1 MKEIFKITMS
11 LTAVCIAASLIL
23 GFVYAKTDHARK
35 LNEERTEQKTIQG
48 LLGFG
53 ADEKAPDDLKIF
65 PVYRYVITSPQGEAS
80 LGYVLPLKG
89 DKVVLV
95 QLDLSGKPIRVLPI
109 DASISSLA
117 DQANRDNI
125 INGALPKGSKSVWAQ
140 TIFVADRGGKRL
152 SYVVPGVIQGFKT
165 FIKLMV
171 SLTPD
176 FTVSGVAVTYS
187 EEDPGLGAEIQKDFF
202 RNQFVGK
209 TLDLIKKLSVVKEPL
224 PADYASSLD
233 PVKAKQKGL
242 TAEQVK
248 EIKAKHLN
256 DDIYALTGATISSR
270 ALTKGVVN
278 TVQKFV
284 KRLEI
289 LDEAIR
295 KEQLSIAF

>member
-95 QLDLSGKPIRVLPI
+95 QLDLSGKPIRVIPI

>member
-65 PVYRYVITSPQGEAS
+65 PVYRYVITSPQGETS

-95 QLDLSGKPIRVLPI
+95 ELDLSGKPIRVIPI
-109 DASISSLA
+109 DSPISSLA

-224 PADYASSLD
+224 PADYALSLD

-248 EIKAKHLN
+248 EIKTKHLN